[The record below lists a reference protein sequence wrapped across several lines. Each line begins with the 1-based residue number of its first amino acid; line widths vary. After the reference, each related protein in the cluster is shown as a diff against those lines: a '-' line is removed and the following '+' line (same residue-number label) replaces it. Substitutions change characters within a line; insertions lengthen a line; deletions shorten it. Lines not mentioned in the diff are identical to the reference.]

1 MLTLIV
7 CLFWDFIYLQYKK
20 EKKNIVNKTKK
31 KRKSLSKLNHNTYL
45 LNFEDEDRTTNRD

>member
-31 KRKSLSKLNHNTYL
+31 KKKIIK
-45 LNFEDEDRTTNRD
+45 

>member
-20 EKKNIVNKTKK
+20 EKKILLIKQKK
-31 KRKSLSKLNHNTYL
+31 KKSLSKLNHNTYL